1 MEGFKFST
9 IEEAVA
15 DLRAGKMIIA
25 VDDPDR
31 ENEGDLICAAEHATL
46 ENVNFMASYAKGL
59 ICMPM
64 SKALTTKLGL
74 EQMVAN
80 NTDNHCTAFTVSI
93 DHVDTT
99 TGISAL
105 ERSMTAMK
113 SVKDDAKP
121 SDFRRP
127 GHMFPLE
134 AKAGGV
140 LERMGHTEATV
151 DLMRIARLKEC
162 GLCCEIMREDGTMMR
177 TPELKEFAV
186 RHGLKMIT
194 VADLIT
200 YRRRTEILVEMP
212 TKYGIF
218 KAYGYVNKINGE
230 HHIALVKGDIAD
242 GEPVL
247 CRVHSECLTGDA
259 FGSLRCDCGEQ
270 LAEALRRIEKK
281 GRGVLLYMRQEGRGI
296 GLINKLKA
304 YHLQDGGMDT
314 VEANLAL
321 GFKADLREYG
331 TGAEILADL
340 GVKKM
345 ILMTNNPLKIKGLDG
360 FGLEVVGREPIEM
373 TCNEKNEFYMYT
385 KYKKMGHILHVR
397 NDWKKEE

>member
-186 RHGLKMIT
+186 RHGRP
-194 VADLIT
+194 D
-200 YRRRTEILVEMP
+200 
-212 TKYGIF
+212 
-218 KAYGYVNKINGE
+218 
-230 HHIALVKGDIAD
+230 
-242 GEPVL
+242 
-247 CRVHSECLTGDA
+247 
-259 FGSLRCDCGEQ
+259 
-270 LAEALRRIEKK
+270 
-281 GRGVLLYMRQEGRGI
+281 
-296 GLINKLKA
+296 
-304 YHLQDGGMDT
+304 HLPSSDRDPGGKSD
-314 VEANLAL
+314 
-321 GFKADLREYG
+321 
-331 TGAEILADL
+331 
-340 GVKKM
+340 
-345 ILMTNNPLKIKGLDG
+345 
-360 FGLEVVGREPIEM
+360 
-373 TCNEKNEFYMYT
+373 
-385 KYKKMGHILHVR
+385 
-397 NDWKKEE
+397 